1 MEANVSILQKKRRK
15 RKSSVISPEIYQQ
28 TSRCCCSK
36 KNLDALQGF
45 AKYIKTEFMEAGGS
59 LFALKLFVVELS
71 EFALQFTSLLSS
83 AATSDAL
90 EVAVSAVVIAVN
102 MIALPLTAYVA
113 TRCFKSKSNVVAA
126 TLAVEL
132 IFDKLFTAVAV
143 LYRPSTITELNLSVV
158 DQISRHGGCLI
169 PALMTF
175 LDVEDALTLSEQ
187 SSKKDDS
194 EITEAS
200 ASTSGAITKSTFI
213 IKIGASL
220 SIIGGLLLGTYS
232 IYSFNTQND
241 ICYETLGNVIACA
254 RPRLYWSKGFLNST
268 NCAFDTIET
277 MNCREGIMKNKTRLP
292 DAIDAYSQMSKLT
305 IINVSGNVNLVNAP
319 KGWAFIPNSHKLIL
333 TDNPSMTELPYVI
346 CTGSNLKSIE
356 LVGSKASE
364 TIDWTNQIYQYRK
377 NTNSRQ
383 VHTAHKITTSITRAH
398 GPIYI
403 NSACQKELY
412 PTVTSLSLA
421 NNSLVCDVQFYDD
434 YVNGFA
440 LSQGCNTRTHGRL
453 GQSLDYTDLCK
464 HTLSAGSG
472 KLDDKRTEFNQLN
485 QSHLDCDLIDLKKFK
500 ILTHINLDENHFRIM
515 GQIIVKELD
524 HVVHVQANL
533 DQFSSTSGLGSAF
546 ESGSGVT
553 LRGSFLQNIDF
564 LAQLPS
570 TTKGWLGKV
579 LPTANISKLEFLD
592 LRKLDVSWEEFYKFP
607 IFRQENKNDLSK
619 SLRYLSLAYNDKW
632 EGLHGILNGLSSLQF
647 LGLERMMLTNLNR
660 QLDGLF
666 QLKSIQLTE
675 NRLTYDGLKG
685 SNGAFRD
692 LTDLDQVGG
701 YRGVYQN
708 ADGAGKSFGS
718 NWVVNGWLPLTPGE
732 VHSSDT
738 KNPDRGTIDRLGSS
752 LLPLVN
758 LHGFILSNNKLKV
771 LDFASFHNTT
781 TSIVA
786 HWNQD
791 LTEIINVDQSKNVE
805 DLHLWHCKLSTVILN
820 HTKLK
825 DLYLQNNKLTTLTGE
840 TFDGS
845 NELKFLDLQH
855 NQISHIGIDTFANK
869 KFERLHLAHNHLTW
883 IDVRVFDRMPI
894 LPRVMYLNDNKM
906 NDSVKNELQ
915 TYFIT
920 KRNMTLENGVLKG
933 KDNTI
938 IKL

>member
-90 EVAVSAVVIAVN
+90 EVTVSAVVIAVN

-268 NCAFDTIET
+268 NCAFDMIET

-356 LVGSKASE
+356 LAGSKASE

-440 LSQGCNTRTHGRL
+440 VSQ
-453 GQSLDYTDLCK
+453 
-464 HTLSAGSG
+464 SG
-472 KLDDKRTEFNQLN
+472 HTEFNQLN

-524 HVVHVQANL
+524 HVVQVQANL

-647 LGLERMMLTNLNR
+647 LGLEVMMLTNLNR

-718 NWVVNGWLPLTPGE
+718 NYASGWLPLTPVE
-732 VHSSDT
+732 VHSSGT
-738 KNPDRGTIDRLGSS
+738 KNADGGTIDRLGSS

-791 LTEIINVDQSKNVE
+791 LTEIINVDQIKNVE
-805 DLHLWHCKLSTVILN
+805 DLRLRGCKLSTVILN

-825 DLYLQNNKLTTLTGE
+825 DLNLEYNKLTTLTGE

-869 KFERLHLAHNHLTW
+869 KFDRLYLAHNHLTW